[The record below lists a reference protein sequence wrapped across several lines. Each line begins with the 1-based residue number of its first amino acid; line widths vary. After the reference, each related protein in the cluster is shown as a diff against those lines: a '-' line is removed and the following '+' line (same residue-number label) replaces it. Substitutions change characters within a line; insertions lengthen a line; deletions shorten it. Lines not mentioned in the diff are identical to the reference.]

1 MIAPE
6 IREAILALH
15 SKGTRIRKIARLL
28 KISRNTVRQAIR
40 RPPPPQGVAEPAIPA
55 HLREPISEAF
65 VRCEGNVVRVQ
76 EVLAAEHGIRI
87 PYSTLTRWVCEADLR
102 APKQRSGSYHFGM
115 GEEMQFDTS
124 PHHLKLGDRYVKAQC
139 ASLVLAYSRRD
150 FIQYYPCFTRFE
162 AKAFLREALCFMD
175 GSAHRCM
182 VDNSNVVVASGS
194 GADAVMAP
202 EMEAFGQIFG
212 FEFIAHAVGD
222 ANRSARVERLFYF
235 AEKNF
240 LPGRRFSS
248 WDDLNAQARD
258 WCEHTANQK
267 PKRALGMSPEAAY
280 VLEKPYLLP
289 LPPHLPPVYQAFT
302 RIVDVEGYIFLDTNR
317 YSVPERLIG
326 KKVEVYK
333 YPEEVKVLFRHR
345 EVAEH
350 PRLVGKRHGQ
360 NTLKAHRRPRRR
372 QAYQGPSTEERQL
385 CGESQALSR
394 YVAGLKKRSPGRG
407 VSRLRRLLAMR
418 RTYPRQAFL
427 AAIET
432 ALQYGLY
439 DLHRLEHL
447 ILERV
452 AGDFFQITP
461 DDEEPGF

>member
-55 HLREPISEAF
+55 HLLEPISEAF

-87 PYSTLTRWVCEADLR
+87 PYSTLTRWVREADLR
-102 APKQRSGSYHFGM
+102 APKQRSGNYHFGM

-124 PHHLKLGDRYVKAQC
+124 PHQLKLGDRYVKAQC

-162 AKAFLREALCFMD
+162 AKVFLREALCFMD

-212 FEFIAHAVGD
+212 FEFIAHAIGD

-248 WDDLNAQARD
+248 WDDLNTQARN

-267 PKRALGMSPEAAY
+267 PKRSLGMSPEAAY

-333 YPEEVKVLFRHR
+333 YPEAVKVLFRHR

-350 PRLVGKRHGQ
+350 PRLIGKRHGQ
-360 NTLKAHRRPRRR
+360 NTLKAHRRPQRR

-385 CGESQALSR
+385 CGKSEALNR

-427 AAIET
+427 AAIEK

-461 DDEEPGF
+461 DDEGPGF

>member
-1 MIAPE
+1 
-6 IREAILALH
+6 
-15 SKGTRIRKIARLL
+15 
-28 KISRNTVRQAIR
+28 
-40 RPPPPQGVAEPAIPA
+40 VAEPAIPA
-55 HLREPISEAF
+55 HLLEPISEVF

-87 PYSTLTRWVCEADLR
+87 PYSTLTRWVREADLR

-162 AKAFLREALCFMD
+162 AKAFLREALCFMN

-212 FEFIAHAVGD
+212 FEFIAHAIGD

-248 WDDLNAQARD
+248 WDDLNAQARN

-267 PKRALGMSPEAAY
+267 PKRSLGMSPEAAY

-333 YPEEVKVLFRHR
+333 YPEAVKVLFRHR

-350 PRLVGKRHGQ
+350 PRLIGKRHGQ
-360 NTLKAHRRPRRR
+360 NTLEAHRRPQRR

-385 CGESQALSR
+385 CGESEALNR

-427 AAIET
+427 AAIEK

-461 DDEEPGF
+461 DDEGPGF